1 MEGQAEGQAGRIEG
15 GTGVTTALRRLWLVG
30 AALLAVGLLLPGGGA
45 IVSAPALLVL
55 ALSAGTTAAR
65 GGAVRA
71 AWRWLAWAVPVVP
84 TLVLAGFLYWLL
96 DGHSDPMAVVL
107 VVYLIGSLV
116 LTTWGIFLLAL
127 LVDVLRR
134 NLSSVRRGTSRVEE

>member
-1 MEGQAEGQAGRIEG
+1 MEGQAEAQAEG
-15 GTGVTTALRRLWLVG
+15 GTGVTTTLRRLWLVG
-30 AALLAVGLLLPGGGA
+30 TALLAVGLLLPGGGA
-45 IVSAPALLVL
+45 IVTVPALLVL

-65 GGAVRA
+65 GSAVRA

-84 TLVLAGFLYWLL
+84 TLVLAGFGYWLF

-107 VVYLIGSLV
+107 VVYVIGSLV
-116 LTTWGIFLLAL
+116 LTTWGVFLLAL
-127 LVDVLRR
+127 LVDLLRR

>member
-1 MEGQAEGQAGRIEG
+1 MEGQAERQVGG

-45 IVSAPALLVL
+45 IVTAPALLVL

-65 GGAVRA
+65 GRTVRA
-71 AWRWLAWAVPVVP
+71 GWRWLSWAVPVVP
-84 TLVLAGFLYWLL
+84 TLVLAGFVSWLF

-107 VVYLIGSLV
+107 VFYVLGSLV
-116 LTTWGIFLLAL
+116 LATWGVFLLAM
-127 LVDVLRR
+127 LVDLLRHH
-134 NLSSVRRGTSRVEE
+134 LSPVRRGTSRVEE

>member
-1 MEGQAEGQAGRIEG
+1 MEGKVE
-15 GTGVTTALRRLWLVG
+15 GVTTALRRLWLVG
-30 AALLAVGLLLPGGGA
+30 TALLAVGLLLPGGGA
-45 IVSAPALLVL
+45 IVTAPALLVL

-65 GGAVRA
+65 GSAVRA

-84 TLVLAGFLYWLL
+84 TLVLAGFVHWLL

-107 VVYLIGSLV
+107 VVYVVGSLV
-116 LTTWGIFLLAL
+116 MLTWAMFLLAM
-127 LVDVLRR
+127 LVDLLRR